1 MFFYHSVKE
10 DLLAANTPFSDV
22 YRLSTSGRFT
32 ILAIDHGDVLRH
44 HFALEGVE
52 MTDSRLKEAKL
63 AVVRS
68 LAPHCSAVLVDLE
81 LAEEPEFVDLKAGAG
96 FGLLVSVDEA
106 DYDVVHQPLPSV
118 PDSDQIERAKRAG
131 AAALKVVVYYDR
143 DSVDADARRERIGA
157 IAEMGRRA
165 GLPLLVEPLP
175 TGRVDEA
182 SWPVELVA
190 RDMADAGAAIVKVP
204 LPNQSAIETREL
216 AERITELLGTVP
228 WIILSSGAAFPE
240 FLERLRGAMA
250 GGASGFA
257 AGRSLW
263 DDLITRP
270 DDHDATSDALRRLN
284 LVIEATI
291 GESPLATPGATTD

>member
-1 MFFYHSVKE
+1 M
-10 DLLAANTPFSDV
+10 AANSPSSDV

-44 HFALEGVE
+44 HFALDGVE

-68 LAPHCSAVLVDLE
+68 LAPRCSAVLVDLE
-81 LAEEPEFVDLKAGAG
+81 LAEEPEFVNLKASAG

-106 DYDVVHQPLPSV
+106 DYDVVNQPLPSI

-143 DSVDADARRERIGA
+143 DSVDADVRRERISA
-157 IAEMGRRA
+157 IVEKGRRA

-175 TGRVDEA
+175 TSRAAEA

-204 LPNQSAIETREL
+204 LPNQSEIETREL
-216 AERITELLGTVP
+216 AERITGLLGAIP
-228 WIILSSGAAFPE
+228 WIILSSGSAFPE

-270 DDHDATSDALRRLN
+270 GDALVKGDALRRLD

-291 GESPLATPGATTD
+291 GESPLAKPGATSD